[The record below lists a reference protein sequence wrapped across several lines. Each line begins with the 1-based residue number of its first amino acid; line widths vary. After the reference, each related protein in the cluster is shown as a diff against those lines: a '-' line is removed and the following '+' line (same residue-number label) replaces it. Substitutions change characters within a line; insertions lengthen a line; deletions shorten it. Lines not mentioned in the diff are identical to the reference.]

1 MGIPEWNKMEINYG
15 ALGEIMNGQVTVTM
29 EEHGRC
35 TYIQRT
41 EIRLDV
47 EDIFDSV
54 EDLPSDMDM
63 FETLVRDYI
72 YENNIEYD
80 GEVLQTDYEDL
91 ETMEGPYVEDFVT
104 RNEVGEYIRTS
115 DYERLA
121 G

>member
-54 EDLPSDMDM
+54 
-63 FETLVRDYI
+63 
-72 YENNIEYD
+72 
-80 GEVLQTDYEDL
+80 
-91 ETMEGPYVEDFVT
+91 
-104 RNEVGEYIRTS
+104 
-115 DYERLA
+115 
-121 G
+121 